1 MEQLKK
7 FQWNSLRAVSGR
19 DEAPTT
25 RPITAGLELTL
36 HAVRPRDWLNIC
48 KCLMARQIAAQRE
61 GVNNTNV
68 EHYFFSARE
77 N

>member
-7 FQWNSLRAVSGR
+7 SSSGTASEQLVAGH
-19 DEAPTT
+19 EAPTT

-48 KCLMARQIAAQRE
+48 KCLMVRQIAAQRE
-61 GVNNTNV
+61 EGVRWRR
-68 EHYFFSARE
+68 HQ
-77 N
+77 